1 MGNMKIK
8 AVIFDLDGTITQ
20 PFFDFDAI
28 RKEMGFAPD
37 TGPILELME
46 KMTQQQRDDA
56 ERILHSYEENGVAES
71 TLNPG
76 AKETLE
82 ELRRRGI
89 LIGILTRNK
98 KENAFAVAKKHG
110 LKFDAVVGR
119 EDGPVKPDAFGVLY
133 LCEKFAITPQ
143 EALVV
148 GDYLFDLLCARAAKA
163 IPVLLKNHHKA
174 DEFSQYADFVIE
186 NIADLLQIIDSRN
199 ELGTMQIMEEKHEF
213 QLSPKE
219 FECLKQFVSRDESL
233 AAMLSSQKDVH
244 GRKVTIRLRCAEAEQ
259 LRGYLT
265 THLAAVGFDENY
277 SPNEQGRM
285 LEELIDRFYLR

>member
-1 MGNMKIK
+1 MKIK

-28 RKEMGFAPD
+28 RKEMGYPSDA
-37 TGPILELME
+37 GPILELME
-46 KMTQQQRDDA
+46 KMTPVQRQEA
-56 ERILHSYEENGVAES
+56 ERILRGHEEKAVAES

-82 ELRRRGI
+82 ELRRRKI

-98 KENAFAVAKKHG
+98 KDNAFAVAEKHG

-133 LCEKFAITPQ
+133 LCEKFAIMPQ

-148 GDYLFDLLCARAAKA
+148 GDYLFDLLCARAANA

-174 DEFSQYADFVIE
+174 DEFAKHADFVIE
-186 NIADLLQIIDSRN
+186 NITDLLKIID
-199 ELGTMQIMEEKHEF
+199 
-213 QLSPKE
+213 
-219 FECLKQFVSRDESL
+219 
-233 AAMLSSQKDVH
+233 
-244 GRKVTIRLRCAEAEQ
+244 GR
-259 LRGYLT
+259 
-265 THLAAVGFDENY
+265 
-277 SPNEQGRM
+277 
-285 LEELIDRFYLR
+285 